1 MLSISVLQEISAPGK
16 LKGMDFIKNGLQ
28 KQGFSGEFAD
38 DPATLDT
45 YSHDASMFELRP
57 RLVVRPK
64 DAADIE
70 RLVTF
75 VAAHKK
81 EHPSLSLTA
90 RSAGTDMS
98 GGAINDSI
106 IIDFR
111 EHFTKI
117 EKVTATK
124 AQVQPGVLYRDFE
137 PETLKHNA
145 LMPTYPASRDLASVG
160 GMVNNN
166 SGGEKSLEYG
176 KTEDFVTELD
186 FVFSDG
192 VKRTVKPLTKAELT
206 KKMKQKDFEG
216 QVYRNIYELIEA
228 NYDTIKA
235 AKPHVTKNSTGYNL
249 WDVWDRETGIFDLTK
264 LIVGAQGTL
273 GFVTDIH
280 FKLVAARPHSGLLV
294 LFMKD
299 IDDLGELIPKVL
311 EAKPATFESFDDAT
325 LLLSIRFM
333 PSFLKL
339 LGVKRFIHLLYSLA
353 PSGMQF
359 LRGFPKLV
367 LMIEFNGQTEQEV
380 RDKIQALHRELK
392 KHRAR
397 YEINGFEE
405 DPTEGKSEKFWIMRR
420 YSFQLLRSKVKEKHT
435 APFIDDFVVP
445 PPHLTAFLPRL
456 RKIIKK
462 YRLQATIAGHMGD
475 GNFHVIPLMK
485 LEDPKDRRKILPAMK
500 EVNKL
505 VLQYGGSLS
514 GEHNDGLVRGPW
526 LKEMYGTEVYQLFR
540 QTKFIMDPHNICNP
554 HKKATA
560 DWEYSF
566 GHIRD
571 HF

>member
-1 MLSISVLQEISAPGK
+1 MDDFTDG
-16 LKGMDFIKNGLQ
+16 LKEA
-28 KQGFSGEFAD
+28 GFKGDIDNS
-38 DPATLDT
+38 PATLDT

-57 RLVVRPK
+57 TCVVRPK
-64 DAADIE
+64 DASDVTK
-70 RLVTF
+70 LVKLT
-75 VAAHKK
+75 AAQKAKHKK
-81 EHPSLSLTA
+81 LSLTA

-98 GGAINDSI
+98 GGAINDSVI
-106 IIDFR
+106 VDFLTY
-111 EHFTKI
+111 FKSI
-117 EKVTATK
+117 ESVTSTT

-137 PETLKHNA
+137 PKTLEKGSI
-145 LMPTYPASRDLASVG
+145 MPTYPASRDMASVG

-166 SGGEKSLEYG
+166 AGGEKSLEYG
-176 KTEDFVTELD
+176 KTEDFVTELS
-186 FVFSDG
+186 FVFADG
-192 VKRTVKPLTKAELT
+192 VERVVKPLTESELG
-206 KKMKQKDFEG
+206 KKMRQKDFEG
-216 QVYRNIYELIEA
+216 EVYKKVFDLVDK
-228 NYDTIKA
+228 NYDQIKA
-235 AKPHVTKNSTGYNL
+235 AKPHVTKNSTGYNI
-249 WDVWDRETGIFDLTK
+249 WDVWDREKGIFDLTK

-280 FKLVAARPHSGLLV
+280 FKLVPARTHSGLLI

-299 IDDLGELIPKVL
+299 IDDLGEVIPKVL

-325 LLLSIRFM
+325 LWLSIRFM

-339 LGVKRFIHLLYSLA
+339 LGWKRFIHLLITLI
-353 PSGMQF
+353 PDGLQ
-359 LRGFPKLV
+359 LLHGVPKLV
-367 LMIEFNGQTEQEV
+367 MMVEFNDDTEEGV
-380 RDKIQALHRELK
+380 RKKVHALHGELS

-405 DPTEGKSEKFWIMRR
+405 APNEGKSEKFWIMRR
-420 YSFQLLRSKVKEKHT
+420 YSFQLLRSKVKDKHT

-445 PPHLTAFLPRL
+445 PQYLTAFLPQL

-462 YRLQATIAGHMGD
+462 YKLFATIAGHMGD

-485 LEDPKDRRKILPAMK
+485 LEDPSDRKKILPAMK
-500 EVNKL
+500 AVNNL
-505 VLQYGGSLS
+505 VLKYNGSLS

-526 LKEMYGTEVYQLFR
+526 LKQMYGPEIYGMFKDV
-540 QTKFIMDPHNICNP
+540 KHIMDPQNIFNP

-560 DWEYSF
+560 EWEYSF

>member
-1 MLSISVLQEISAPGK
+1 MDEFSDS
-16 LKGMDFIKNGLQ
+16 LKHV
-28 KQGFSGEFAD
+28 GFKGETD
-38 DPATLDT
+38 DKPATLDL

-57 RLVVRPK
+57 QLVVKPK
-64 DAADIE
+64 DGADIE
-70 RLVTF
+70 KLVKI
-75 VAAHKK
+75 VASLKKKHKN
-81 EHPSLSLTA
+81 LSLTA

-106 IIDFR
+106 IVDFR
-111 EHFTKI
+111 EHFTEI
-117 EKVTATK
+117 SQVTETTAH
-124 AQVQPGVLYRDFE
+124 VQPGVLYRDFE
-137 PETLKHNA
+137 PETLKHKA

-176 KTEDFVTELD
+176 KTEDFVTELKV
-186 FVFSDG
+186 VFADG
-192 VKRTVKPLTKAELT
+192 IERTVKPLSKKELD

-216 QVYRNIYELIEA
+216 QVYSQLYKLLDK
-228 NYDTIKA
+228 NYDEIKA

-249 WDVWDRETGIFDLTK
+249 WDVWDRETGVFDLTK

-280 FKLVAARPHSGLLV
+280 FRLVPTRPHTGLLV

-299 IDDLGELIPKVL
+299 IDDLGEVIPKVL

-325 LLLSIRFM
+325 MFLGIKFM
-333 PSFLKL
+333 PSFHKMLGWGGVIKL
-339 LGVKRFIHLLYSLA
+339 LLSFVPTAFNLNVW
-353 PSGMQF
+353 
-359 LRGFPKLV
+359 RGIPKLV
-367 LMIEFNGQTEQEV
+367 LMVEFNGETEDEV
-380 RDKIQALHRELK
+380 HGKIHRLHTALSK
-392 KHRAR
+392 YRAR

-405 DPTEGKSEKFWIMRR
+405 DPSAGKSEKFWLMRR
-420 YSFQLLRSKVKEKHT
+420 YSFQLLRSKVKDKHT

-445 PPHLTAFLPRL
+445 PEHLTEFLPQL

-462 YRLQATIAGHMGD
+462 YDLFATIAGHMGD

-485 LEDPKDRRKILPAMK
+485 LEDPNDRKKILPAMK
-500 EVNKL
+500 AVNNL
-505 VLQYGGSLS
+505 VLKYGGSLS

-526 LKEMYGTEVYQLFR
+526 LETMYGKKVFGYFKEA
-540 QTKFIMDPHNICNP
+540 KDIMDPDNIFNP
-554 HKKATA
+554 HKKAYS

-566 GHIRD
+566 SHIRD